1 MLGQKLSL
9 NPDAIEL
16 GHFGHRVHYKTDI
29 WFITQA
35 NLQNRQLRHYLY
47 QIIHNLFYRQVLI
60 AQQVQMSQ
68 RW

>member
-16 GHFGHRVHYKTDI
+16 GDLRHRVHYKTDI

-47 QIIHNLFYRQVLI
+47 QIIYNLFYRQVLI